1 MSTLLRL
8 LNFRSRTLKVGH
20 VALFVLSAAVWSLLP
35 ACSGGQVRIHDS
47 AALPE
52 ESVEKSDITSAA
64 WAWAEAMT
72 DSMSLRE
79 RVGQLFMPAVY
90 ARSDS
95 YSMRK
100 VCEYASGMHVG
111 GLILL
116 RGDLHSTAAIADT
129 LAAISRDEGLGS
141 GMFVAL
147 DAETGL
153 GMRLE
158 DAPVFPWNSRL
169 DPKVD
174 ERTLFDYGRE
184 VARECRLAGINMV
197 LGPVLDVDRS
207 SPGKRRST
215 MWLRSLGGDPQ
226 RVAELSVA
234 YARGLESG
242 GVISVA
248 KHFPGH
254 GSTSTDTHKSMASI
268 TTTDEE
274 LWSKDLYPFRRYV
287 ESGLSGVIV
296 GHLWVEAVDSVS
308 RPASFSPAVISGLL
322 RGRLGFDGLVLTDA
336 LNMEGAL
343 GYTATDAIEAGA
355 DIILAPA
362 DTRRE
367 IENVVAAISLG
378 RLSEETVSAR
388 CRRILFY
395 KYIFGIPAGIR
406 GGRGLS
412 KPALRSE
419 VSEGSGKLL
428 EQLEGSR

>member
-1 MSTLLRL
+1 M
-8 LNFRSRTLKVGH
+8 
-20 VALFVLSAAVWSLLP
+20 
-35 ACSGGQVRIHDS
+35 
-47 AALPE
+47 
-52 ESVEKSDITSAA
+52 EKSDITSAA
-64 WAWAEAMT
+64 RAWAEAMT

-116 RGDLHSTAAIADT
+116 RGDLRSTAAIADT
-129 LAAISRDEGLGS
+129 LASISSREGHGS

-169 DPKVD
+169 DPQVD

-207 SPGKRRST
+207 SPGRRRSS
-215 MWLRSLGGDPQ
+215 MWLRSLGGDPH

-234 YARGLESG
+234 YAHGLESG
-242 GVISVA
+242 GVVSVA

-254 GSTSTDTHKSMASI
+254 GSTSTDTHKRMASI
-268 TTTDEE
+268 TTSGEE

-367 IENVVAAISLG
+367 IENVMSAISLG
-378 RLSEETVSAR
+378 RLSEETVTAR

-395 KYIFGIPAGIR
+395 KYLFGIPSGIR

-412 KPALRSE
+412 EPALRTE
-419 VSEGSGKLL
+419 VREGSGRLL